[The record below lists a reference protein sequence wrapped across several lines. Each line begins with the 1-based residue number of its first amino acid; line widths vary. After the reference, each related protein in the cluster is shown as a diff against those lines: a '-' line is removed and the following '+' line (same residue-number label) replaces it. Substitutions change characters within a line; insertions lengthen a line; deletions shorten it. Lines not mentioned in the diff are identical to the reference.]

1 MTNVELVNFGDLKSL
16 ESIWKSRLEILNEE
30 YLKLPIKTIIICYRF
45 MPEHLALEK
54 IKSRKLVE
62 GRTIEKSKKQINFNI
77 VNLPLSMNILN

>member
-1 MTNVELVNFGDLKSL
+1 LVNLGDLKSL

-30 YLKLPIKTIIICYRF
+30 YLKLPVKTLIICFRF
-45 MPEHLALEK
+45 MPENLALEK
-54 IKSRKLVE
+54 IKSRELVE